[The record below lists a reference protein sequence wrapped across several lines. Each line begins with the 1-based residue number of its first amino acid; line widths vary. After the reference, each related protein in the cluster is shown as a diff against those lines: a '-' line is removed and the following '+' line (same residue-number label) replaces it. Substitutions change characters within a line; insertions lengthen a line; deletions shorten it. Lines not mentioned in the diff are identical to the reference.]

1 MSAAPVLAA
10 LGCKAPAGGD
20 RLEQALEAA
29 PAEASGRRVAAA
41 LAVAVA
47 CAVALA
53 LLASAPDETR
63 WPLAP
68 WTAADMLSLSSS
80 APALGGQHESAP
92 PEPASVEPSLAPAKL
107 VESEE
112 SALAAFAG
120 AIQCVAPQSSS
131 VLLDPCLSPKGPL
144 DSQQCRCRF
153 VGAARRM
160 TYVIARPTAA
170 PPLSDAQ
177 VRDSLVVAFVHVN
190 KAGGQT
196 IKHSLFDA
204 AQHGH
209 WAVAP
214 LGTFQ
219 SFGTLWGVLEG
230 VGAGTGRARAPALA
244 SAPTPAPALDPSSK
258 TTLPPAFR
266 ALAPR
271 GAVRLRLRLRL
282 RLLGSRNASAPP
294 LRVVY
299 GALSMGLCELFAPR
313 PCVYIVNVREPVSR
327 AISDYNY
334 FCVRGA
340 ENQRK
345 WLPEW
350 KRRGRCQVGLVE
362 YLESRMG
369 TESLVER
376 VTRGCDSGCGVAA
389 AKANL
394 DHPCVRTVVLEHMAE
409 DLGRLSRLLSE
420 GALAASL
427 KALVHDGTHA
437 NATPLSSRAERES
450 RDPNVLARVRQLL
463 KDDIQVYDHALA
475 SRDAKWAQS
484 LTSCNAL

>member
-1 MSAAPVLAA
+1 MSAAPGFSEV
-10 LGCKAPAGGD
+10 GCKAPAGGD
-20 RLEQALEAA
+20 RLERALEAA

-41 LAVAVA
+41 LAIAVA

-68 WTAADMLSLSSS
+68 WTAADTLSSS
-80 APALGGQHESAP
+80 SSVPALGGQHESAP
-92 PEPASVEPSLAPAKL
+92 PELASVEPSLAPAKS
-107 VESEE
+107 VE
-112 SALAAFAG
+112 SALEGFTG
-120 AIQCVAPQSSS
+120 ASQCVAPQSSS
-131 VLLDPCLSPKGPL
+131 VLLDPCLSPKSPL
-144 DSQQCRCRF
+144 DSQQCRCRV
-153 VGAARRM
+153 VGAAGRM
-160 TYVIARPTAA
+160 TYVIARPTAD

-219 SFGTLWGVLEG
+219 GLGRLWGVLEG
-230 VGAGTGRARAPALA
+230 VASGTGRAPAPAPALA
-244 SAPTPAPALDPSSK
+244 MAPTPAPALDSSLSA
-258 TTLPPAFR
+258 TLPPAFR
-266 ALAPR
+266 ALTPR
-271 GAVRLRLRLRL
+271 GAVRLRLL
-282 RLLGSRNASAPP
+282 SSPNASAPP

-299 GALSMGLCELFAPR
+299 GALSMGLCELLAPR

-350 KRRGRCQVGLVE
+350 KRRGRCPVGLVE
-362 YLESRMG
+362 YLNSRMG

-409 DLGRLSRLLSE
+409 DLGRLSRLLGE

-450 RDPNVLARVRQLL
+450 RDPKVLARVRQLL

-484 LTSCNAL
+484 LTSCNA